1 MIILASDLNAAQT
14 VSSWKLKQTT
24 HPLPYKAHL
33 YIVSDIN
40 STFKDSLPIA
50 VFEPPSV
57 FCLLTYR
64 NKRLLAIV
72 FYHNIV
78 LQH

>member
-1 MIILASDLNAAQT
+1 MIILASDLNTAQI
-14 VSSWKLKQTT
+14 VSNWKLKQTT

-40 STFKDSLPIA
+40 SIFKDSLPVA
-50 VFEPPSV
+50 FLEPPSV
-57 FCLLTYR
+57 FGLLTYR

-72 FYHNIV
+72 FYGNIV
-78 LQH
+78 SQH